1 MKAMSPLVP
10 DDASSFT
17 GRRVL
22 IAVCGG
28 ISAYKICGLVS
39 TLTQQGA
46 EVRVAMTSM
55 ATRFVGPLS
64 FEALCGHPVILEV
77 EGQGE
82 RAMEHIES
90 ARWAEVLLVA
100 PCTADMLAK
109 LAMGL
114 GDDIISALSL
124 AFAGP
129 QVLAPA
135 MNPVMWAKPSL
146 QRNIKTLSQDGFTV
160 IPPEE
165 GLMACGDTGVG
176 RLPNEDVLLNA
187 LSEALA

>member
-1 MKAMSPLVP
+1 MSE
-10 DDASSFT
+10 SSQQHESIDWK
-17 GRRVL
+17 GRRML

-28 ISAYKICGLVS
+28 ISAYKVCGLVS
-39 TLTQQGA
+39 TLSQRGA

-64 FEALCGHPVILEV
+64 FEALCGHPVLLEV
-77 EGQGE
+77 EGHGE
-82 RAMEHIES
+82 RTMEHIES

-100 PCTADMLAK
+100 PCTANMLAK

-114 GDDIISALSL
+114 GDDVVSTLSL

-135 MNPVMWAKPSL
+135 MNPVMWSKPSL
-146 QRNIKTLSQDGFTV
+146 QRNLMTLTEDGFVV

-176 RLPNEDVLLNA
+176 RLPTESVLLD
-187 LSEALA
+187 ALARALL